1 MVFSSPLPPSE
12 GGKRSPPLEG
22 DKGGRLLRLPTIC
35 CGRCIETSGV
45 IFKQEKW
52 RYLHK
57 IKRMSKVTTL
67 NEFILEKQ
75 ADFPFAT
82 GELTRI
88 LNDIA
93 VASKMVSRDVRMA
106 GLVDHILGA
115 QGETNIQGE
124 DQQKLDVVADQQFI
138 KAFENGGE
146 VCGIASEENEDFVAF
161 TSESAKQGKYVVL
174 FDPLDGSSNIDVN
187 VSIGTIFS
195 IYRRVSEVGTLA
207 TLEDMLQP
215 GTAQVAAGYVL
226 YGSSTMLV
234 YTAGQGVNGFTL
246 DPSIGEF
253 CLSHP
258 NMRMPESGRI
268 YAMNEGNIDICE
280 PGIKAYT
287 QYCQSFDNDKG
298 APYSG
303 RYIGSLVA
311 DFHRNMIKGGIYIY
325 PDTTTSPEGRLRL
338 LYECNP
344 LAFIAE
350 QAGGLATTGRKRILD
365 IKPERLHQRVPY
377 FIGSKN
383 MVEKVMSLLIEHGK

>member
-1 MVFSSPLPPSE
+1 
-12 GGKRSPPLEG
+12 
-22 DKGGRLLRLPTIC
+22 
-35 CGRCIETSGV
+35 
-45 IFKQEKW
+45 
-52 RYLHK
+52 
-57 IKRMSKVTTL
+57 MSKVTTL
-67 NEFILEKQ
+67 NEFIMDRQ
-75 ADFPFAT
+75 AEFPFAS
-82 GELTRI
+82 GELSRI
-88 LNDIA
+88 LSDIA
-93 VASKMVSRDVRMA
+93 VASKIVSRDVRQA

-115 QGETNIQGE
+115 QGEINIQGE
-124 DQQKLDVVADQQFI
+124 EQQKLDVVADQQFI

-146 VCGIASEENEDFVAF
+146 ICGIASEENDDFVAF
-161 TSESAKQGKYVVL
+161 TSDTAKNGKYVVL

-195 IYRRVSEVGTLA
+195 IYRRTSEVGTLA
-207 TLEDMLQP
+207 NLEDMLQI
-215 GTAQVAAGYVL
+215 GNEQIAAGYVL

-234 YTAGQGVNGFTL
+234 YTTGHGVNGFTL

-258 NMRMPESGRI
+258 NMKMPESGRM

-280 PGIKAYT
+280 PGIKKYV

-325 PDTTTSPEGRLRL
+325 PDTTTSPEGKLRL

-350 QAGGLATTGRKRILD
+350 QAGGLATTGRIRVLD
-365 IKPERLHQRVPY
+365 IQPNKLHQRIP
-377 FIGSKN
+377 FFCGSKK
-383 MVEKVMSLLIEHGK
+383 MVEKAMSLLD

>member
-1 MVFSSPLPPSE
+1 
-12 GGKRSPPLEG
+12 
-22 DKGGRLLRLPTIC
+22 
-35 CGRCIETSGV
+35 
-45 IFKQEKW
+45 
-52 RYLHK
+52 
-57 IKRMSKVTTL
+57 
-67 NEFILEKQ
+67 
-75 ADFPFAT
+75 
-82 GELTRI
+82 
-88 LNDIA
+88 
-93 VASKMVSRDVRMA
+93 VRQA

-115 QGETNIQGE
+115 QGEINIQGE
-124 DQQKLDVVADQQFI
+124 EQQKLDVVADQQFI

-146 VCGIASEENEDFVAF
+146 ICGIASEENDDFVAF
-161 TSESAKQGKYVVL
+161 TSDTAKNGKYVVL

-195 IYRRVSEVGTLA
+195 IYRRTSEAGTLA
-207 TLEDMLQP
+207 TLEDMLQI
-215 GTAQVAAGYVL
+215 GNEQIAAGYVL

-234 YTAGQGVNGFTL
+234 YTTGHGVNGFTL

-258 NMRMPESGRI
+258 NMKMPESGRM

-280 PGIKAYT
+280 PGIKKYV

-325 PDTTTSPEGRLRL
+325 PDTTTSPEGKLRL

-350 QAGGLATTGRKRILD
+350 QAGGLATTGRIRVLD
-365 IKPERLHQRVPY
+365 IQPNKLHQRIP
-377 FIGSKN
+377 FFCGSKK
-383 MVEKVMSLLIEHGK
+383 MVEKAMSLLD